1 MENIFRCD
9 VAQVIFSNLSVQ
21 SLANCRRVSKT
32 WQQYLDTEN
41 WVKKKNILYLVNLY
55 DGDEDAWKSHFS
67 FLPEMLDYTEVI
79 YILFHHCINLKTTR

>member
-9 VAQVIFSNLSVQ
+9 VAEVIFSNLSVQ
-21 SLANCRRVSKT
+21 SLTDCRLVSKT
-32 WQQYLDTEN
+32 WRNYLDTES

-67 FLPEMLDYTEVI
+67 VLPEMLDYTEVMH
-79 YILFHHCINLKTTR
+79 ILSIIV